1 MRNGIRGSCSSYNT
15 RIDITFDARNYSLE
29 DIVNHYDQKFVI
41 VASQSLR
48 ERALIGD
55 TACPVMEMNVVQYCF
70 LERVGRARY
79 HGDVSHGKTGLSTLS
94 DDPKSMFYHRKFL
107 LKQKLITKQ
116 AYSERVSGNSYSSS
130 LLHLTR
136 FYVERR
142 PKFILMSEN
151 IINYLKTRENY
162 IASYDEVKGKLQIN
176 VPLRKIFKT
185 PLLKNVIRTD
195 IVRNFLYIYYT
206 EDVHFS

>member
-15 RIDITFDARNYSLE
+15 RIDITNAVRTYSLAG
-29 DIVNHYDQKFVI
+29 IIHLYGLKFVI

-48 ERALIGD
+48 ERALLGD
-55 TACPVMEMNVVQYCF
+55 TACPVLEMNVLQYCF

-79 HGDVSHGKTGLSTLS
+79 HGDVSHGKNGLSTLA

-107 LKQKLITKQ
+107 LKHKLIVKQ

-136 FYVERR
+136 FYIERR
-142 PKFILMSEN
+142 PKFILVSES
-151 IINYLKTRENY
+151 IINYLKTKDNY
-162 IASYDEVKGKLQIN
+162 MASYDEVKEKLQIK
-176 VPLRKIFKT
+176 VPLRKIFRT
-185 PLLKNVIRTD
+185 PLLKMIIRTD
-195 IVRNFLYIYYT
+195 IVSSHAF
-206 EDVHFS
+206 